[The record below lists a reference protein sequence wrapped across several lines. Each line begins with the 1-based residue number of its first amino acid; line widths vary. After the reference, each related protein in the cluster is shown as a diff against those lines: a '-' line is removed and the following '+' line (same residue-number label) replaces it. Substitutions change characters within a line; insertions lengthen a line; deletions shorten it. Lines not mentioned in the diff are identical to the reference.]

1 MTQKL
6 LTVKEVSEI
15 LDLKPARIYEL
26 TREKKI
32 PFVQIGERQYRYS
45 ETALL
50 NWIERGGNQQREV
63 NQNENEPCRSSLHLP
78 DLVRS
83 RQRGGCCL
91 GVPLQGQRLPRAASS
106 RR

>member
-15 LDLKPARIYEL
+15 LDLKPARVYEL

-45 ETALL
+45 EAALL
-50 NWIERGGNQQREV
+50 NWIENGGNQAGEQR
-63 NQNENEPCRSSLHLP
+63 NDEN
-78 DLVRS
+78 
-83 RQRGGCCL
+83 
-91 GVPLQGQRLPRAASS
+91 
-106 RR
+106 

>member
-26 TREKKI
+26 TRERKI

-45 ETALL
+45 EAALS
-50 NWIERGGNQQREV
+50 NWIEKGGNQESEG
-63 NQNENEPCRSSLHLP
+63 ENE
-78 DLVRS
+78 
-83 RQRGGCCL
+83 
-91 GVPLQGQRLPRAASS
+91 
-106 RR
+106 

>member
-26 TREKKI
+26 TRERKI

-45 ETALL
+45 ETALT
-50 NWIERGGNQQREV
+50 NWIDNGGNQAK
-63 NQNENEPCRSSLHLP
+63 QNASEN
-78 DLVRS
+78 
-83 RQRGGCCL
+83 
-91 GVPLQGQRLPRAASS
+91 
-106 RR
+106 

>member
-26 TREKKI
+26 TRERKI

-45 ETALL
+45 EPALT
-50 NWIERGGNQQREV
+50 NWIENGGNQASEV
-63 NQNENEPCRSSLHLP
+63 RTDEN
-78 DLVRS
+78 
-83 RQRGGCCL
+83 
-91 GVPLQGQRLPRAASS
+91 
-106 RR
+106 

>member
-6 LTVKEVSEI
+6 LTVKEVGEI

-45 ETALL
+45 ETALI
-50 NWIERGGNQQREV
+50 NWIENGGNQQTEGKAQEI
-63 NQNENEPCRSSLHLP
+63 N
-78 DLVRS
+78 
-83 RQRGGCCL
+83 
-91 GVPLQGQRLPRAASS
+91 A
-106 RR
+106 

>member
-1 MTQKL
+1 MIQKL
-6 LTVKEVSEI
+6 LKVKEVSKI

-50 NWIERGGNQQREV
+50 SWIENGGNQTSEV
-63 NQNENEPCRSSLHLP
+63 NRNEN
-78 DLVRS
+78 
-83 RQRGGCCL
+83 
-91 GVPLQGQRLPRAASS
+91 
-106 RR
+106 

>member
-1 MTQKL
+1 MTNKL
-6 LTVKEVSEI
+6 LTVKEVGEI

-50 NWIERGGNQQREV
+50 NWIENGGNQTSEV
-63 NQNENEPCRSSLHLP
+63 QTYEN
-78 DLVRS
+78 
-83 RQRGGCCL
+83 
-91 GVPLQGQRLPRAASS
+91 
-106 RR
+106 

>member
-6 LTVKEVSEI
+6 LTVKEVAEI

-26 TREKKI
+26 TRERKI

-50 NWIERGGNQQREV
+50 NWIERGGNQQNKSEK
-63 NQNENEPCRSSLHLP
+63 
-78 DLVRS
+78 
-83 RQRGGCCL
+83 
-91 GVPLQGQRLPRAASS
+91 
-106 RR
+106 

>member
-45 ETALL
+45 ETALM
-50 NWIERGGNQQREV
+50 NWIDNGGNQAK
-63 NQNENEPCRSSLHLP
+63 QNASEN
-78 DLVRS
+78 
-83 RQRGGCCL
+83 
-91 GVPLQGQRLPRAASS
+91 
-106 RR
+106 

>member
-1 MTQKL
+1 MTNKL

-45 ETALL
+45 ETALI
-50 NWIERGGNQQREV
+50 NWIENGGNQSSEPRTD
-63 NQNENEPCRSSLHLP
+63 EN
-78 DLVRS
+78 
-83 RQRGGCCL
+83 
-91 GVPLQGQRLPRAASS
+91 
-106 RR
+106 

>member
-26 TREKKI
+26 TRQKKL

-45 ETALL
+45 ETALM
-50 NWIERGGNQQREV
+50 NWIERGGNQQDEI
-63 NQNENEPCRSSLHLP
+63 ENDGE
-78 DLVRS
+78 
-83 RQRGGCCL
+83 
-91 GVPLQGQRLPRAASS
+91 
-106 RR
+106 

>member
-45 ETALL
+45 ETALT
-50 NWIERGGNQQREV
+50 NWIENGGNQTQTA
-63 NQNENEPCRSSLHLP
+63 ENPCLTP
-78 DLVRS
+78 FK
-83 RQRGGCCL
+83 
-91 GVPLQGQRLPRAASS
+91 
-106 RR
+106 

>member
-6 LTVKEVSEI
+6 LTVKEVGEI

-45 ETALL
+45 ETALT
-50 NWIERGGNQQREV
+50 NWIENGGNQQREA
-63 NQNENEPCRSSLHLP
+63 QSDEN
-78 DLVRS
+78 
-83 RQRGGCCL
+83 
-91 GVPLQGQRLPRAASS
+91 
-106 RR
+106 

>member
-1 MTQKL
+1 MPQKL

-32 PFVQIGERQYRYS
+32 PFVQIGDRQYRYS

-50 NWIERGGNQQREV
+50 NWIERGGNQQDES
-63 NQNENEPCRSSLHLP
+63 EK
-78 DLVRS
+78 
-83 RQRGGCCL
+83 
-91 GVPLQGQRLPRAASS
+91 
-106 RR
+106 

>member
-6 LTVKEVSEI
+6 LTVKEVGEI

-50 NWIERGGNQQREV
+50 SWIERGGKQESESLT
-63 NQNENEPCRSSLHLP
+63 NEN
-78 DLVRS
+78 
-83 RQRGGCCL
+83 
-91 GVPLQGQRLPRAASS
+91 
-106 RR
+106 

>member
-6 LTVKEVSEI
+6 LTVKEVSEL

-45 ETALL
+45 EPALTT
-50 NWIERGGNQQREV
+50 WIDGGGNQQ
-63 NQNENEPCRSSLHLP
+63 ENNANAR
-78 DLVRS
+78 
-83 RQRGGCCL
+83 
-91 GVPLQGQRLPRAASS
+91 
-106 RR
+106 